1 MGRGVASEP
10 VPVEVIRETF
20 GLGDNS
26 GVIVRR
32 ECHIA
37 ALKGEPC
44 LFTGPSGRLMARL
57 SHDGKTRRVLASKIA
72 WCLSHAEWPTGPIKP
87 RNGDASDLRPEN
99 LALTKYAA
107 PQPSSGGRA
116 SSLARRAETNAAL
129 LNALATRASP
139 SLKELSAAVS
149 LSEGRTSARL
159 SKLAAQGLTI
169 SPQCIPGRSWALTAQ
184 GRAAIQAAT
193 PVIPDDL
200 DKRILR
206 ALCCGPT
213 RQVVMVREIE
223 VCSLTIKR
231 RTAILIERGLVRRD
245 SDRGPFW
252 ITDRGR
258 EALGPDAPQAWLRI
272 EAVAASLAKDV
283 TSRSSPD
290 VLSSAERGRFGGR
303 AQARKARQ
311 GGRPRGG
318 AAAVG
323 YAFGLTG

>member
-1 MGRGVASEP
+1 MGRSVASER
-10 VPVEVIRETF
+10 VPVKVIRETYALRQD
-20 GLGDNS
+20 GE
-26 GVIVRR
+26 IIRR
-32 ECHIA
+32 ECHIG
-37 ALKGEPC
+37 ALAGEPC

-57 SHDGKTRRVLASKIA
+57 SYVGKIRRVLASRVA
-72 WCLSHAEWPTGPIKP
+72 WCLSHAEWPTGPVKP

-99 LALTKYAA
+99 LALTKYVA

-129 LNALATRASP
+129 LNALATRANP

-149 LSEGRTSARL
+149 LSEGRASARL
-159 SKLAAQGLTI
+159 TKLAAQGLTI
-169 SPQCIPGRSWALTAQ
+169 SPQCVPGRSWALTAQ
-184 GRAAIQAAT
+184 GRIAVQAST
-193 PVIPDDL
+193 PVILDDL

-206 ALCCGPT
+206 ALCWGPT
-213 RQVVMVREIE
+213 RQLVLVGEIGC
-223 VCSLTIKR
+223 CSLTVKR

-258 EALGPDAPQAWLRI
+258 EALGPDAPKAWLRI

-290 VLSSAERGRFGGR
+290 VLSNAERGQLGGR
-303 AQARKARQ
+303 AAARKAKQ

-318 AAAVG
+318 QAALS